1 MAGRLHRGR
10 HPHADAGHC
19 DRGQAGQLLRDDRR
33 RHRLLLRPHE
43 LGHIDLIVA
52 RDDLDLAINNSLAD
66 LLKSEDIVPLD
77 EPERLG
83 ANIEA
88 TIRSKAYVVPGT
100 VVVDVPSYAEIPL
113 NDRSNRNVPSI
124 TFSAVVRQGIN
135 TATVTGSLTL

>member
-1 MAGRLHRGR
+1 MCSSDLTVYFFGRTSSGTF
-10 HPHADAGHC
+10 
-19 DRGQAGQLLRDDRR
+19 
-33 RHRLLLRPHE
+33 
-43 LGHIDLIVA
+43 IDLIVA

-124 TFSAVVRQGIN
+124 TFSSVVRQGIN